1 MSQSVAVFLN
11 GTASVFLGMVILYV
25 TIRVSAFAVGRWGP
39 REEPKRAQRFPRW
52 CGSWSRPAGSAQSPG
67 SWW

>member
-25 TIRVSAFAVGRWGP
+25 TIRVSAFAVGGWGP
-39 REEPKRAQRFPRW
+39 REGLK
-52 CGSWSRPAGSAQSPG
+52 
-67 SWW
+67 